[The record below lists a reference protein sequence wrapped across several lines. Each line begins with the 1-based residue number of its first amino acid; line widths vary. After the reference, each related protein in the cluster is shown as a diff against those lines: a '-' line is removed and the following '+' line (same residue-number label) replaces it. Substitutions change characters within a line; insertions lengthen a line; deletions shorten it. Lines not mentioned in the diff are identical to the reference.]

1 MGQLKRQLE
10 LKSSAEKVYDIYRNK
25 CFVFEKI
32 MPLVF
37 PKVELVSGQ
46 WNCVGSQRLWT
57 FFDVNCGIWKD
68 TVEAIDNEKKSITWT
83 LLDGPVPKARYES
96 LKVEYQFTAKGQGC
110 TATAVLTFEK
120 KSNDFPDPVKYMDF
134 IHAMFLV
141 VDAHHLAQ

>member
-1 MGQLKRQLE
+1 MGQLKCQVE

-25 CFVFEKI
+25 CCVFQKI
-32 MPLVF
+32 TPLVF
-37 PKVELVSGQ
+37 LKVELVGGQ
-46 WNCVGSQRLWT
+46 WNL
-57 FFDVNCGIWKD
+57 NCGIWKD
-68 TVEAIDNEKKSITWT
+68 TLEAIDNEKKSITWT

-96 LKVEYQFTAKGQGC
+96 LKVEYQFTAEGEGC

-134 IHAMFLV
+134 IHAMFLA